1 MCTHTSD
8 FQMISFWVPE
18 NLDTGFATF
27 YIIQLCGSKTELAL
41 RTGILIY
48 SQIEACFILIL
59 CLLEGDWL
67 AVG

>member
-8 FQMISFWVPE
+8 FQMVSFWLPE
-18 NLDTGFATF
+18 NFEAGLATF
-27 YIIQLCGSKTELAL
+27 YIIQLCGYKRELAL
-41 RTGILIY
+41 KTGILIC